1 MRSAGTS
8 KGGTAL
14 YYNHPDY
21 TRLVTR
27 ERVEERLQEA
37 ETDRLARETRA
48 AAGHHRRKLQM
59 VTIPRRALLLAR
71 RAL

>member
-1 MRSAGTS
+1 MGSAGTS

-21 TRLVTR
+21 ARLVTR
-27 ERVEERLQEA
+27 ELVEERRHEA
-37 ETDRLARETRA
+37 EKERLAGDTRA
-48 AAGHHRRKLQM
+48 IGGLHRRKLHM
-59 VTIPRRALLLAR
+59 MTSPRRVLLRAR